1 MNVYFNGEEC
11 FDIDKHEVLEALE
24 MSEEMYDRHIHEMMV
39 ADVFDRLDEEGITL
53 EVTMESDWD
62 NGAPSARSIEV
73 VEHDY
78 SDQTCYHWHCR
89 EDVSFYDSWSCERVS

>member
-1 MNVYFNGEEC
+1 MNVFFNGEEC
-11 FDIDKHEVLEALE
+11 FDIDKHAVLEALE
-24 MSEEMYDRHIHEMMV
+24 E
-39 ADVFDRLDEEGITL
+39 FGITL